1 MTTTYTEVVAEDAA
15 ENATDIFTID
25 AAEFM
30 LSTGLWYTARELG
43 EALGITSKAA
53 SGFIYNIRTT
63 TKYKTMETSL
73 PNRKVKLISISNR
86 ASGTQDLWR
95 LALGCRPQNKQIG
108 A

>member
-1 MTTTYTEVVAEDAA
+1 MSLIYTL
-15 ENATDIFTID
+15 D

-43 EALGITSKAA
+43 DALGIPSKTA

-86 ASGTQDLWR
+86 AAATQDLWR
-95 LALGCRPQNKQIG
+95 LALGCRPQNNKVDT
-108 A
+108 